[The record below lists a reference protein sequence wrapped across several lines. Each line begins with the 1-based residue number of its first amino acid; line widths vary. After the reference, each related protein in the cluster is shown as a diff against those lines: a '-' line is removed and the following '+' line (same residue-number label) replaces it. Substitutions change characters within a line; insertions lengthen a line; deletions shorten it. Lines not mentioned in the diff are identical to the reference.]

1 VSFHQLPALKTKHP
15 SGARGPDKRSSK
27 KKAPAGARA
36 FGGAGA
42 AGGKGGVWRPHAKT
56 IRCSVS
62 CSDRPEIFVVSR
74 NAGPSLSRPSLRLHA
89 EAFQFNSLL
98 LSRNAFQAG
107 RANKLRGFELAFN
120 ILTIPVLA
128 LGAGPAPSRGAT
140 SDEGRHRQNTDYSKP
155 VHRRLRITSER
166 PKKL

>member
-42 AGGKGGVWRPHAKT
+42 AGGKGGSGARTLRQFDA
-56 IRCSVS
+56 RCPVPIDQRFLS
-62 CSDRPEIFVVSR
+62 CR

-166 PKKL
+166 PIKL